1 MYNILI
7 CDDEQDIV
15 NALKIYLSGW
25 DYCLFEASNGREALE
40 TFAASA
46 PGWFDGI
53 LMDVMMPVMDGLE
66 ATRRIRALDRPDAAT
81 VPILAM
87 TANAFEEDRRACL
100 QAGMNEHIAKPLD
113 IKVFRQKIAEIL

>member
-1 MYNILI
+1 MLVVEDNELNIEIATLLLE
-7 CDDEQDIV
+7 DEGILVTQ
-15 NALKIYLSGW
+15 AR
-25 DYCLFEASNGREALE
+25 NGREALE
-40 TFAASA
+40 AFAASA